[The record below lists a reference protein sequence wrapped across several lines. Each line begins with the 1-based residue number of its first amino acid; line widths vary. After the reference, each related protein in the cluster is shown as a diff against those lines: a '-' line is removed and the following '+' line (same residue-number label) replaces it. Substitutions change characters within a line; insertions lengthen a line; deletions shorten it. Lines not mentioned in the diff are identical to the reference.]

1 MTLAP
6 SFGTDPNMPK
16 SRMAL
21 LTDRGVLAVTG
32 EDAAKLLQGVITN
45 DMTKLDK
52 DAALHTGLL
61 SPQGK
66 ILFDFFVVKAAEG
79 LLIETAR
86 AWLAPLKQRLV
97 MYRLRAKA
105 EITDVTADYTLV
117 ACWGA
122 PHQARHDDSPTIG
135 FPDPRHPGLGTRHL
149 ASLASEW
156 NCDAEGAE
164 AATQDDYHAHRIAIG
179 VPDAGRDFPLGDTFP
194 HEALYDQT
202 GSVCFTKGCYVGQE
216 VVSRMQHR
224 STARKRIVPVE
235 ASTALPAPGAD
246 IRAGD
251 VTIGTLGSVADTNGL
266 AMIRLDR
273 AAEFRAKGVS
283 LKAGDA
289 SIEIRLPDWVTFPL
303 EPPGAAAS
311 S

>member
-1 MTLAP
+1 
-6 SFGTDPNMPK
+6 MPK

-32 EDAAKLLQGVITN
+32 ADATKLLQGIITN
-45 DMTKLDK
+45 DMAKLETQP
-52 DAALHTGLL
+52 ALHTGLL

-66 ILFDFFVVKAAEG
+66 ILFDFFVVKSGDG
-79 LLIETAR
+79 LLIETLR
-86 AWLAPLKQRLV
+86 SLAVALKQRLD

-105 EITDVTADYTLV
+105 QIADVTADYTV
-117 ACWGA
+117 AACWGG
-122 PHQARHDDSPTIG
+122 PHHAVHDDSPTVG

-156 NCDAEGAE
+156 TCDAEGAD
-164 AATQDDYHAHRIAIG
+164 AASQDDYHAHRISIG

-194 HEALYDQT
+194 HESLYDQI
-202 GSVCFTKGCYVGQE
+202 GSVSFTKGCYVGQE

-224 STARKRIVPVE
+224 SNPRKRIVPVV
-235 ASTALPAPGAD
+235 SKTDLPTTGTD

-251 VTIGTLGSVADTNGL
+251 VVIGTLGSVAGNRGL

-273 AAEFRAKGVS
+273 AAEFRAKGVG
-283 LKAGDA
+283 LTAAEATIQIK
-289 SIEIRLPDWVTFPL
+289 LPDWVTFSL
-303 EPPGAAAS
+303 EPPGTAATS
-311 S
+311 